1 MPGRFC
7 SQHHVRSETMP
18 DQVRHSPFFFI
29 SLNTVIR
36 PRSRPSSTPP
46 SERAVPRARMVAQ
59 HTAAKRD
66 ELGICAQVSL
76 RYEMP
81 YLLSWVAYHTL
92 LGFDRILLYL
102 DDLKHLGAVD
112 GRKQARVLA
121 CETALR
127 LACSRSAIAR
137 PCHSR
142 LNTSVSVSVSGA
154 HAAGAWPREA
164 CDSVPDVGAQYDRAG

>member
-1 MPGRFC
+1 MIHDSIYPLR
-7 SQHHVRSETMP
+7 VL
-18 DQVRHSPFFFI
+18 FF
-29 SLNTVIR
+29 
-36 PRSRPSSTPP
+36 TPP
-46 SERAVPRARMVAQ
+46 RLSARMVAQ

-137 PCHSR
+137 PCHSG

>member
-1 MPGRFC
+1 MIHLTLYYIR
-7 SQHHVRSETMP
+7 VL
-18 DQVRHSPFFFI
+18 FF
-29 SLNTVIR
+29 
-36 PRSRPSSTPP
+36 TPP
-46 SERAVPRARMVAQ
+46 RLSARMVAQ

-112 GRKQARVLA
+112 GRKQARMLA
-121 CETALR
+121 CVKPLY
-127 LACSRSAIAR
+127 
-137 PCHSR
+137 
-142 LNTSVSVSVSGA
+142 G
-154 HAAGAWPREA
+154 
-164 CDSVPDVGAQYDRAG
+164 